1 MNNLKNSPLLYPQ
14 EHLTC
19 PHYVSD
25 RRCYFR
31 YVLLN
36 VTSLPLSLL
45 PECNHL
51 LFVQKGDV
59 IIKHNNAKTIIARQN
74 RISFVPIN
82 SEVTLYPADQQSQ
95 LLICSFDV
103 PLNLCDKLI
112 FQKLSLSENAVI
124 PLPETPIKEPMAK
137 FVDSMIHYLQD
148 KINCEHLH
156 EIKQKEMFFLF
167 KWYYTKKELSVLFHD
182 LASDS
187 LKFKIFVLT
196 NYKKTRLNVGELSK
210 MAGMSRT
217 RFDVKFKSEFGK
229 PPLQW
234 MQAQLANKILFMANE
249 PEVTINEIMD
259 TFGFTSQ
266 LGFIRFCKHQFN
278 CTPKELLSRNRN
290 A

>member
-1 MNNLKNSPLLYPQ
+1 
-14 EHLTC
+14 
-19 PHYVSD
+19 
-25 RRCYFR
+25 
-31 YVLLN
+31 
-36 VTSLPLSLL
+36 
-45 PECNHL
+45 
-51 LFVQKGDV
+51 
-59 IIKHNNAKTIIARQN
+59 
-74 RISFVPIN
+74 
-82 SEVTLYPADQQSQ
+82 
-95 LLICSFDV
+95 
-103 PLNLCDKLI
+103 
-112 FQKLSLSENAVI
+112 
-124 PLPETPIKEPMAK
+124 MAK

-187 LKFKIFVLT
+187 LKFKSFVLT
-196 NYKKTRLNVGELSK
+196 NYQKARLNVGELAK